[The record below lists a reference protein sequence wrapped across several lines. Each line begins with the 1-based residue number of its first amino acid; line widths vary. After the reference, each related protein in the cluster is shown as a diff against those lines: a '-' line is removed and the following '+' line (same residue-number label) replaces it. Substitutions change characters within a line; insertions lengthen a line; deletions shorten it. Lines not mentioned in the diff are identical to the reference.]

1 MISVYS
7 HELTLWQFLKMLLSK
22 MNLFTLKKKMVKTMN
37 NTMIMLSCQVCEE
50 PTVEVALADSK
61 MLTAT
66 CSECWG

>member
-1 MISVYS
+1 
-7 HELTLWQFLKMLLSK
+7 
-22 MNLFTLKKKMVKTMN
+22 MN

-50 PTVEVALADSK
+50 PTVEVSLADSK